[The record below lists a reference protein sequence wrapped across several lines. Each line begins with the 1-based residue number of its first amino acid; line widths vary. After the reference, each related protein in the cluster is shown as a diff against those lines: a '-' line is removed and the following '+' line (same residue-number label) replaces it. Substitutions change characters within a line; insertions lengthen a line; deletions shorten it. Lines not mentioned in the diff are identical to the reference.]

1 MDRGAWNS
9 AASGVAQPDR
19 YASSRREIRRRY
31 CGELAVNRNTV
42 ILWRK
47 RFSEGLDGRWD
58 IAPGRGRKPTY
69 ETDKVAAI
77 VDAILQTE

>member
-1 MDRGAWNS
+1 MELRGQWRC
-9 AASGVAQPDR
+9 AAGSLCQQ
-19 YASSRREIRRRY
+19 SKEIRRRY
-31 CGELAVNRNTV
+31 CGELAVNRNTA

-58 IAPGRGRKPTY
+58 SAPGRGRKPTY

>member
-1 MDRGAWNS
+1 
-9 AASGVAQPDR
+9 
-19 YASSRREIRRRY
+19 
-31 CGELAVNRNTV
+31 VNRNTV

-69 ETDKVAAI
+69 EPDKVAAI